1 MKERWYS
8 NVPKSFAGI
17 KSFTYYHSD
26 ANTYLLH
33 KKRYMLAMFD
43 TTKKLGSNRIYFLG
57 VIISISDL
65 PYYALAL
72 VLLLHFEFEWDKTEN
87 PSHYTFKSGKSNN
100 SFGTYYFLVQ
110 NIRMFPCK
118 PMNLCM

>member
-17 KSFTYYHSD
+17 KSFTYYYSD
-26 ANTYLLH
+26 ASTYLLH
-33 KKRYMLAMFD
+33 KKRYMLVMFD
-43 TTKKLGSNRIYFLG
+43 TTKKLVSNRIYFLG

-72 VLLLHFEFEWDKTEN
+72 VFPLHFEFEWDKAEN

-100 SFGTYYFLVQ
+100 SFDT
-110 NIRMFPCK
+110 
-118 PMNLCM
+118 